1 MSNFISD
8 YQLPHYQLSISI
20 VLWELWSTLVLWDY
34 SCPCSM
40 GLWSTLLLWDS
51 GLGGIWSEGGDDQG
65 VGTVYDGGFK
75 RSEVDAGGRLGIVS
89 HPFAYDAQ
97 RNPF

>member
-20 VLWELWSTLVLWDY
+20 VLWE
-34 SCPCSM
+34 
-40 GLWSTLLLWDS
+40 LWSTLLLWDS

>member
-20 VLWELWSTLVLWDY
+20 VLWDYGLYLFLGLWSVLVLWILVY
-34 SCPCSM
+34 Q
-40 GLWSTLLLWDS
+40 LV
-51 GLGGIWSEGGDDQG
+51 IWSEGGDDQG
-65 VGTVYDGGFK
+65 VGTVYNGGFK

>member
-20 VLWELWSTLVLWDY
+20 VLWDYGLYLFLGLWSVLVLWILVY
-34 SCPCSM
+34 Q
-40 GLWSTLLLWDS
+40 LV
-51 GLGGIWSEGGDDQG
+51 IWSEGGDDQG
-65 VGTVYDGGFK
+65 VGTVYNGGFK

-89 HPFAYDAQ
+89 HPFAYDTQ

>member
-20 VLWELWSTLVLWDY
+20 VLWDYGLYLFLGLWSVLVLWILVY
-34 SCPCSM
+34 Q
-40 GLWSTLLLWDS
+40 LV
-51 GLGGIWSEGGDDQG
+51 IWSEGGDDQG

>member
-20 VLWELWSTLVLWDY
+20 VLWDYGLYLFLGLWSVLVLWILVY
-34 SCPCSM
+34 Q
-40 GLWSTLLLWDS
+40 LV
-51 GLGGIWSEGGDDQG
+51 IWSEGGDDQG

-89 HPFAYDAQ
+89 HPFAYDTQ

>member
-20 VLWELWSTLVLWDY
+20 VLWDYGLYLFLGLWSVLVLWILVY
-34 SCPCSM
+34 Q
-40 GLWSTLLLWDS
+40 LV
-51 GLGGIWSEGGDDQG
+51 IWSEGGDDQG
-65 VGTVYDGGFK
+65 VGTIYNGGFK

-89 HPFAYDAQ
+89 HPFAYDTQ

>member
-20 VLWELWSTLVLWDY
+20 VLWDYGLYLFLGLWSVLVLWILVY
-34 SCPCSM
+34 Q
-40 GLWSTLLLWDS
+40 LV
-51 GLGGIWSEGGDDQG
+51 IWSEGGDDQG
-65 VGTVYDGGFK
+65 VGTVYNGGFK

-89 HPFAYDAQ
+89 HPFAYNTQ

>member
-20 VLWELWSTLVLWDY
+20 VLWDYGLYLFLGLWSVLVLWFLVY
-34 SCPCSM
+34 Q
-40 GLWSTLLLWDS
+40 LVL
-51 GLGGIWSEGGDDQG
+51 WSEGGDDQG

-89 HPFAYDAQ
+89 HPFAYDTQ

>member
-20 VLWELWSTLVLWDY
+20 VLWDYGLYLFLGLWSVLVLWILVY
-34 SCPCSM
+34 Q
-40 GLWSTLLLWDS
+40 LV
-51 GLGGIWSEGGDDQG
+51 IWSEGGDDQG
-65 VGTVYDGGFK
+65 VGAVYDGGFK

-89 HPFAYDAQ
+89 HPFAYDTQ